1 MSAAQTAH
9 QHIRNHEYWGIV
21 MRTKNKLAI
30 LAAATLTLPASALAG
45 DFTFN
50 LGVTSDYKFRG
61 QSQSQTNPA
70 VFGGVDYVDESGF
83 FAGAWASSVDFNDVA
98 DTYMELDLYA
108 GYTHAFTD
116 ATSGTVKLV
125 YYLYPT
131 ADYPPGSNDYDYLEL
146 VASLSHNFGPVTGG
160 LEIAYSPDYFF
171 ESDTG
176 VALTGSLSA
185 PLVDSWWV
193 FDGGIAASAK
203 LGYQWIDDNTNFGT
217 PDYLFYDVGLTAKIS
232 KLALDIRYVDSD
244 LSDAECFG
252 GTNLCEPKVVATL
265 TLYLP

>member
-1 MSAAQTAH
+1 MKRTNRIAA
-9 QHIRNHEYWGIV
+9 
-21 MRTKNKLAI
+21 LAV
-30 LAAATLTLPASALAG
+30 SALALSGSAIAG
-45 DFTFN
+45 DFAFN

-83 FAGAWASSVDFNDVA
+83 FAGAWASSVDFNDA
-98 DTYMELDLYA
+98 ASTYLELDLYA

-116 ATSGTVKLV
+116 TTSGTVKLV

-131 ADYPPGSNDYDYLEL
+131 ADYPPGSNSYDYLEL

-160 LEIAYSPDYFF
+160 IELAYSPDYFF
-171 ESDTG
+171 ESDAG

-185 PLVDSWWV
+185 PLADTFWI
-193 FDGGIAASAK
+193 FDGGVSASAK
-203 LGYQWIDDNTNFGT
+203 LGYQWIEDNGTFGT
-217 PDYLFYDVGLTAKIS
+217 PDYLFYDLGLTAKIS
-232 KLALDIRYVDSD
+232 KVALDVRYVASD

-252 GTNLCEPKVVATL
+252 GSNLCEGKVVATV
-265 TLYLP
+265 TLFLP